1 MKTSVAV
8 AFARAV
14 APGRALNLMI
24 EWTTMVTDAAK
35 AAADAMVPAAAVAT
49 ATMCSR
55 DNSFSARWCRC
66 ASRTALASSSQMQ
79 PRDCL
84 GLVRSRY
91 CRRRR
96 PPPPP
101 APPPRARVHARAHV
115 PSLRALWRASG
126 STHRLSPHWRS
137 PHWRRVTHRHLLPLC
152 DEPQPRHVDGPDL
165 RGHAGRVPR
174 GRGP

>member
-55 DNSFSARWCRC
+55 DNSFSAR
-66 ASRTALASSSQMQ
+66 
-79 PRDCL
+79 
-84 GLVRSRY
+84 
-91 CRRRR
+91 
-96 PPPPP
+96 
-101 APPPRARVHARAHV
+101 
-115 PSLRALWRASG
+115 
-126 STHRLSPHWRS
+126 
-137 PHWRRVTHRHLLPLC
+137 
-152 DEPQPRHVDGPDL
+152 
-165 RGHAGRVPR
+165 
-174 GRGP
+174 

>member
-24 EWTTMVTDAAK
+24 VTDAAK
-35 AAADAMVPAAAVAT
+35 AAADAAVPPAAVAT

-101 APPPRARVHARAHV
+101 APPPRARVQRARTHLPCARSGARREAPIDSHPTGAHPTGV
-115 PSLRALWRASG
+115 
-126 STHRLSPHWRS
+126 
-137 PHWRRVTHRHLLPLC
+137 V
-152 DEPQPRHVDGPDL
+152 
-165 RGHAGRVPR
+165 
-174 GRGP
+174 